1 MKATLTTT
9 KGNLILT
16 IGSKNHAIAPN
27 VLNHHAS
34 QKNDKENKFWHYAS
48 NNFLQPFTN
57 ESKWP
62 YIEAKITTNGRD

>member
-48 NNFLQPFTN
+48 NNFL
-57 ESKWP
+57 
-62 YIEAKITTNGRD
+62 